1 MNCSLESDK
10 FAEHI
15 VIKAKANIK
24 TKRKRRK
31 RQSPPRL
38 QTTTAPAM
46 HNQSRSKQFAS
57 TPTLKSQNSSSSS
70 DQHQTQPSEQSLTTS
85 GPARYSISRDQDLVK
100 QLYYSP
106 LYQQV
111 RREWRDTLV
120 HKQQQTQKASN
131 AKRALTFDVEESK
144 TSTPIIDRRKAQ
156 HNLIN
161 NHTSSFTT
169 IASRAHIY
177 STLPARTKPTLSMY
191 ESKDHHQTNT
201 DHDRRK
207 EDTAMKTKQRS
218 EVNMCTVKPLLTS
231 IAILDICSECTNE
244 TVGGRKFQKF
254 YFWNRK
260 SIITGTF

>member
-24 TKRKRRK
+24 IKRKRRK

-38 QTTTAPAM
+38 QTTTA
-46 HNQSRSKQFAS
+46 RSKQLAS

-70 DQHQTQPSEQSLTTS
+70 DQHQTQPSKQSLTTS

-120 HKQQQTQKASN
+120 HKQQQTQKVSN
-131 AKRALTFDVEESK
+131 AKRTLTFDVEESK

-169 IASRAHIY
+169 IASRAHVY
-177 STLPARTKPTLSMY
+177 STLPAKTKPTLSMY

-201 DHDRRK
+201 NHDRRK

-244 TVGGRKFQKF
+244 TIGGRKFQKF

-260 SIITGTF
+260 SIITCTF